1 MPSTRSLIQGREIN
15 AFCLDKPH
23 SHSNYFNRDAKATY
37 YLLLPIKSQIC
48 INFFSILVPHLDLLL
63 TDTYNSYKM
72 VSTEDYV
79 SAKPTKRGIAP
90 ARKHKF
96 ESFNQ
101 RIAKLNIDPIRR
113 SRPIELEAAD
123 LADTASHLRI
133 GLDRWKELNLS
144 ENFTAFVRELQPLCD
159 SLPQVLYYHQD
170 IMALLEAYIT
180 KGDSLSLEPL
190 LNLLS
195 SFAHDLNL
203 KFEIHLPRA
212 VTLITSLVATRVDV
226 EVIEWGF
233 TCLAW
238 LFKYLSRLLVPDL
251 RPLFQVMSP
260 LLGRQPQKPYI
271 IRFAAEAMSF
281 LLRKVAVTYFKN
293 QKPLSIILD
302 YLLEEIE
309 QSEQDTKTAHLYHDG
324 IKTLL
329 FEAIKG
335 IERRLHSCGDSLYSC
350 LLNRISKRIS
360 EYSERIG
367 QIVYG
372 VTVALIHHTDATAFS
387 LILKVILENVRNLEV
402 HDDGRYM
409 NMYSKLLFISVT
421 VRRASRIE
429 EWSPLFDA
437 LTTLLKLCEHSF
449 HESIA
454 CVLETA
460 AVILQLSPQTI
471 LDLRFPSI
479 VDYITSKGNAEHFIL
494 FCYYF
499 CDLNRERFEFL
510 FLPYFSKYVRSTL
523 LTCEN

>member
-1 MPSTRSLIQGREIN
+1 
-15 AFCLDKPH
+15 
-23 SHSNYFNRDAKATY
+23 
-37 YLLLPIKSQIC
+37 
-48 INFFSILVPHLDLLL
+48 
-63 TDTYNSYKM
+63 M

-79 SAKPTKRGIAP
+79 SAKSGKRGTAP

-113 SRPIELEAAD
+113 SRPIDLEAAD
-123 LADTASHLRI
+123 LTDTASHLRI

-144 ENFTAFVRELQPLCD
+144 ENFTAFMRELQPLCD
-159 SLPQVLYYHQD
+159 SLPQVLYYHHK
-170 IMALLEAYIT
+170 IMALLEVHIT
-180 KGDSLSLEPL
+180 KGDSISLEPL
-190 LNLLS
+190 LDLLS
-195 SFAHDLNL
+195 RFAHDLNS
-203 KFEIHLPRA
+203 KFEIYLPRA
-212 VTLITSLVATRVDV
+212 ITLITSLVATHVEV

-251 RPLFQVMSP
+251 RPLFQIMSP

-281 LLRKVAVTYFKN
+281 LLRKAAVIYLKN

-302 YLLEEIE
+302 HVLEDIE
-309 QSEQDTKTAHLYHDG
+309 QSEQDTKAAHLYHNG
-324 IKTLL
+324 IMTLL
-329 FEAIKG
+329 VEAIKG
-335 IERRLHSCGDSLYSC
+335 IERRLHSCGDSVYKC
-350 LLNRISKRIS
+350 FLNRISKRIPG
-360 EYSERIG
+360 YSERIG

-372 VTVALIHHTDATAFS
+372 VTVGLIHHTDATAFS
-387 LILKVILENVRNLEV
+387 LILNVILEDVRNLKI
-402 HDDGRYM
+402 DGDGRYI

-437 LTTLLKLCEHSF
+437 LTKLLQLCEHSF
-449 HESIA
+449 HESIV

-471 LDLRFPSI
+471 LDLRFRSI
-479 VDYITSKGNAEHFIL
+479 VDYIASERNGQHFFL

-499 CDLNRERFEFL
+499 CDLNRQRFEFL
-510 FLPYFSKYVRSTL
+510 ILPYFSKYVGSTL
-523 LTCEN
+523 LICGH